1 MLKLQMP
8 VAPLSV
14 AAVALLIAGTAVA
27 QQHEPLRPATAEEQ
41 AARAA
46 VSVADYRFGDLL
58 FENDRIAFRIYGRP
72 LEAAEPPS
80 SSGIDAWGKRVR
92 WPFMDRQ
99 LRTGDQHADQG
110 EGVDFYN
117 VGTGRGVGGLGIWH
131 DNKLW
136 TSRNYVN
143 PRIASAGPTRATFS
157 VDYPA
162 WPVDTARTVTET
174 RQFELAPGSNF
185 IRMTSTIASSSAEP
199 LTVAIGLSKRPTG
212 TTLGKVSKDTER
224 ARLIWWGADTPGKG
238 AMAAALMVDPAAFV
252 GFAEDADN
260 YLILVRVTPGKPFV
274 YHAGAA
280 WSGGPDFKREPD
292 WHAYVQQQQP
302 DFKP

>member
-1 MLKLQMP
+1 MP
-8 VAPLSV
+8 EMRTCRASV
-14 AAVALLIAGTAVA
+14 IATLALLIAGTAA
-27 QQHEPLRPATAEEQ
+27 SQERKPLRPATAEEQ
-41 AARAA
+41 QARAA
-46 VSVADYRFGDLL
+46 VSIADYRFGDLL

-80 SSGIDAWGKRVR
+80 SSGIDAWGKRMR

-99 LRTGDQHADQG
+99 LRTGDQHQDQG

-117 VGTGRGVGGLGIWH
+117 VGTGRGVGGVGIWH

-143 PRIASAGPTRATFS
+143 PRIEAAGPTRAAFS

-162 WPVDTARTVTET
+162 WPVDTARTVAET
-174 RQFELAPGSNF
+174 RRFDLAPGSNF
-185 IRMTSTIASSSAEP
+185 IRMTSTMASSSAKP

-212 TTLGKVSKDTER
+212 TALGSILKDAGR
-224 ARLIWWGADTPGKG
+224 AGLIWWGPETPGKG
-238 AMAAALMVDPAAFV
+238 AMAAAMMVDPATFV

-260 YLILVRVTPGKPFV
+260 YLILIRVTPGKPFV
-274 YHAGAA
+274 YYAGAA
-280 WSGGPDFKREPD
+280 WSGGLDFKREPD
-292 WHAYVQQQQP
+292 WQAHVQQQQP

>member
-1 MLKLQMP
+1 MT
-8 VAPLSV
+8 
-14 AAVALLIAGTAVA
+14 AAALALLAAGAAMA
-27 QQHEPLRPATAEEQ
+27 QQHQPLRPATAEEK

-46 VSVADYRFGDLL
+46 VSIADYRFGDLL
-58 FENDRIAFRIYGRP
+58 FENDRIAFRVYGRA

-99 LRTGDQHADQG
+99 LRTGDQHQDQG

-143 PRIASAGPTRATFS
+143 PRIEVAGPARAAFT

-162 WPVDTARTVTET
+162 WPVDTARTVAET
-174 RQFELAPGSNF
+174 RQFALAPGSNF
-185 IRMTSTIASSSAEP
+185 VRMTSTIASSSAEP

-212 TTLGKVSKDTER
+212 TALGKVTKDNER
-224 ARLIWWGADTPGKG
+224 ARLIWWGPEVPGKG
-238 AMAAALMVDPAAFV
+238 AMAAAVMVDPAAFA

-292 WHAYVQQQQP
+292 WQAYVQQQQP
-302 DFKP
+302 DFNP

>member
-1 MLKLQMP
+1 LDARSANRSRRIAVGAIALLA
-8 VAPLSV
+8 APL
-14 AAVALLIAGTAVA
+14 ALA
-27 QQHEPLRPATAEEQ
+27 QDRKPLRPASAEEQ
-41 AARAA
+41 TARAA
-46 VSVADYRFGDLL
+46 VSIADYRFGDLL

-99 LRTGDQHADQG
+99 LRTGDQHQDQG

-143 PRIASAGPTRATFS
+143 PRIASAGPDRAAFS

-162 WPVDTARTVTET
+162 WPVDTARNVAET
-174 RQFELAPGSNF
+174 RQFALVPGSNF
-185 IRMTSTIASSSAEP
+185 IRMTSIIASSSAEP
-199 LTVAIGLSKRPTG
+199 LTVAVGLSK
-212 TTLGKVSKDTER
+212 
-224 ARLIWWGADTPGKG
+224 ARLIWWGPEAPDKG
-238 AMAAALMVDPAAFV
+238 AMAGAVMVDPAAFV

-274 YHAGAA
+274 YYAGAA

>member
-1 MLKLQMP
+1 MLKLRMP
-8 VAPLSV
+8 PTPSSV
-14 AAVALLIAGTAVA
+14 AVLALLAGAAAA
-27 QQHEPLRPATAEEQ
+27 QQHQPLRPATAEEQ
-41 AARAA
+41 KARAM
-46 VSVADYRFGDLL
+46 VSIADHRFDDLL

-80 SSGIDAWGKRVR
+80 SSGVDAWGKRVR

-99 LRTGDQHADQG
+99 LRTGDQHQDQG

-143 PRIASAGPTRATFS
+143 PRIEVAGPERAVFT

-162 WPVDTARTVTET
+162 WPVDIARTVAET
-174 RQFELAPGSNF
+174 RQFALGPGSNL
-185 IRMTSTIASSSAEP
+185 IRMTSTIASSSVEP

-212 TTLGKVSKDTER
+212 TTLGSIRKDAGA
-224 ARLIWWGADTPGKG
+224 ARLTWWGPETPGKG
-238 AMAAALMVDPAAFV
+238 AMGAAVMVDPAAFV

-274 YHAGAA
+274 YYAGAA

-292 WHAYVQQQQP
+292 WHAYVQQQHP

>member
-1 MLKLQMP
+1 MP
-8 VAPLSV
+8 NLRIARMPLYAAMVTALVAG
-14 AAVALLIAGTAVA
+14 AASA
-27 QQHEPLRPATAEEQ
+27 QQHKPLRPATAEEQ
-41 AARAA
+41 KARAA
-46 VSVADYRFGDLL
+46 VSIADYRYGDLL

-99 LRTGDQHADQG
+99 LRTGDQHQDQG

-143 PRIASAGPTRATFS
+143 PRIEAAGPVRAAFS

-162 WPVDTARTVTET
+162 WPVDTVRTVAET
-174 RQFELAPGSNF
+174 RQFALAPGSNF
-185 IRMTSTIASSSAEP
+185 IRMTSTIASSSAAP
-199 LTVAIGLSKRPTG
+199 MTVAIGLSKRPTG
-212 TTLGKVSKDTER
+212 TALGKVTKDAER
-224 ARLIWWGADTPGKG
+224 ARLIWWGPDTPDKG
-238 AMAAALMVDPAAFV
+238 AMAAAVMVDPAAFV

-260 YLILVRVTPGKPFV
+260 YLILVRVTPGTPFV